1 MRKNVPNE
9 PNIDEI
15 LTLLCSLNSGLS
27 HALTEQGAPIVVVTV
42 SPVLSREDDEGDY
55 DEDDCDDEDD
65 YDDEDEPEDETSEE
79 FVDWAEPVDDGTGRC
94 VYACPE
100 CGICLRDYIGEEF
113 E

>member
-15 LTLLCSLNSGLS
+15 LTLLCSLNSGLF
-27 HALTEQGAPIVVVTV
+27 HALTEQGAPIIVVAL
-42 SPVLSREDDEGDY
+42 SPVLSREDDEDDY

-65 YDDEDEPEDETSEE
+65 YDDEDEPEDDEGCCPEY
-79 FVDWAEPVDDGTGRC
+79 EPADDGTGRC

>member
-15 LTLLCSLNSGLS
+15 LTLLCSLNSGLFQ
-27 HALTEQGAPIVVVTV
+27 ALTEQGAPIVVVAL
-42 SPVLSREDDEGDY
+42 SPILFREDDEDDY
-55 DEDDCDDEDD
+55 DEDD
-65 YDDEDEPEDETSEE
+65 YDDEDEPEDDEGCCPEY
-79 FVDWAEPVDDGTGRC
+79 EPVDDGTGRC